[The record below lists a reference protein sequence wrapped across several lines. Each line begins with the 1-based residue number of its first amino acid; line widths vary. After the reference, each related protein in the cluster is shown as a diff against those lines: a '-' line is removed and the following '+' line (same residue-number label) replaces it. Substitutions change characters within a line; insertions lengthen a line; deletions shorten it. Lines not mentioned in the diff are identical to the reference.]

1 MKTTTKAV
9 SIIFGSTSKYFSIK
23 QNKKKYQTYFDIL
36 RKAKAFIDEK
46 KYPSYFNIL
55 RKTKAVID
63 KAYWVEVVNTTK
75 NGPIKFIKD
84 LDRYSSYHPEE
95 KNHSFTHVI
104 YDCLNGCCWIGFLNE
119 HLSTHFIY
127 ETKGRYWVGLNSEAE
142 IEEEEEI
149 DLTEYEEEENQFE
162 NFEPVE
168 IKKNVNINYSIL
180 LKFLQENQQKIKR
193 KQYYLFTFS
202 DTEKAEEYF
211 NNAIWTV

>member
-1 MKTTTKAV
+1 M
-9 SIIFGSTSKYFSIK
+9 
-23 QNKKKYQTYFDIL
+23 
-36 RKAKAFIDEK
+36 
-46 KYPSYFNIL
+46 
-55 RKTKAVID
+55 
-63 KAYWVEVVNTTK
+63 
-75 NGPIKFIKD
+75 
-84 LDRYSSYHPEE
+84 
-95 KNHSFTHVI
+95 
-104 YDCLNGCCWIGFLNE
+104 
-119 HLSTHFIY
+119 
-127 ETKGRYWVGLNSEAE
+127 GLNSEAE

-211 NNAIWTV
+211 NNAVWTV